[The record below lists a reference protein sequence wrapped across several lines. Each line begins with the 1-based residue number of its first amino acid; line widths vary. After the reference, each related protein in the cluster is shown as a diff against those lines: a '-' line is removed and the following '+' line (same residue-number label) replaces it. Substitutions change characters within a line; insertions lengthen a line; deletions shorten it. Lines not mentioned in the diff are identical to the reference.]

1 MSVQAAIYA
10 PDYFGSSAAAPSGFT
25 ATLTGTV
32 TAGTATGPIFVGPNK
47 LIRIFASSN
56 VSTTGTQSGVV
67 LRYTMG
73 NSNAPNAASKAPA
86 PTSSSPF
93 MVTNQVLEFVTGPD
107 IDSINLN
114 VLASDNIGGTVFIYS
129 ITILSKF

>member
-10 PDYFGSSAAAPSGFT
+10 VDYFASSAAAPSGFT
-25 ATLTGTV
+25 ATLTGTI
-32 TAGTATGPIFVGPNK
+32 TAGTATGPIFVGPNR

-73 NSNAPNAASKAPA
+73 NSTATNAASKAPA

-93 MVTNQVLEFVTGPD
+93 VDTNQVLEFVTGPD

-114 VLASDNIGGTVFIYS
+114 ALSSDNIGGTVFIYS
-129 ITILSKF
+129 ISILSKF